1 MKTQWLFP
9 HRYRLI
15 GWIIL
20 VPCVVLGIAAMYG
33 EFYFDFL
40 TIVLRQTG
48 HAKGSLSVFFEVDE
62 INLTDELAAVG
73 IIAGLMMIGFSRE
86 TIEDEMV
93 SQLRL
98 ECLQWS
104 VYVNYIILTV
114 AILVIHGTRFLD
126 VMIYNMFTVLLVF
139 VIRFRLLMLKNS
151 RVLAL

>member
-15 GWIIL
+15 GWFILIPCIIL
-20 VPCVVLGIAAMYG
+20 GLAALYK

-40 TIVLRQTG
+40 TIDLRSTTQG
-48 HAKGSLSVFFEVDE
+48 KSGMSAFFEPDV
-62 INLTDELAAVG
+62 INLTDELAALGV
-73 IIAGLMMIGFSRE
+73 IAGLLMIGFSRE
-86 TIEDEMV
+86 AIEDEMV

-104 VYVNYIILTV
+104 VYVNYIILAV
-114 AILVIHGTRFLD
+114 AILLVHGTRFLD
-126 VMIYNMFTVLLVF
+126 VMLYNMFTVLLVF